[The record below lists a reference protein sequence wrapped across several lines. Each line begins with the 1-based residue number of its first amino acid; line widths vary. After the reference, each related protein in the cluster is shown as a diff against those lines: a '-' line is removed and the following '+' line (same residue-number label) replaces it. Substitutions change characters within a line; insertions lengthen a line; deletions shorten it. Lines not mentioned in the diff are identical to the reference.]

1 MSNLLFYLFLL
12 VIYSLI
18 ITYGIAYDKFL
29 LIIVYVNRFS
39 KDPYKIVPQPHYKQ
53 KWSLRGQWLRGFPYP
68 HQFPVSHSHI
78 WNHKRFLESTPQGFS
93 QRRAL
98 RDFYGRNLPEKPAS
112 SLPFC
117 RPARTLAMAKQP
129 SFPQHRPSFS
139 SRRHTVCS
147 YSRASHSTSP
157 IFPVPCA

>member
-1 MSNLLFYLFLL
+1 MSTGSQKTPIRLCR
-12 VIYSLI
+12 SLI
-18 ITYGIAYDKFL
+18 TNKNGAYVANGCAAFR
-29 LIIVYVNRFS
+29 IPINS
-39 KDPYKIVPQPHYKQ
+39 
-53 KWSLRGQWLRGFPYP
+53 
-68 HQFPVSHSHI
+68 PVSHSHI

-157 IFPVPCA
+157 IFQSLAHKVKTQPVPVSR